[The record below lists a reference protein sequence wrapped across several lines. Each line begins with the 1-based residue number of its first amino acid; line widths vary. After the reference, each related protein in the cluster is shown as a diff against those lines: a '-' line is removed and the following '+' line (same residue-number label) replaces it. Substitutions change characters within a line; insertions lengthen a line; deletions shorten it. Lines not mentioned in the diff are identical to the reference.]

1 MGIQWPFRHFI
12 ASALPECGI
21 SLKQKL
27 FGMAAYYHPTQKKS
41 CIRAKQSLS
50 NTR

>member
-1 MGIQWPFRHFI
+1 MPDLNCRKIGT
-12 ASALPECGI
+12 
-21 SLKQKL
+21 
-27 FGMAAYYHPTQKKS
+27 AAYYHPAQKKS